1 MWQDKGT
8 ELSSQLRPNS
18 LKVRQAEITTLQI
31 RTLQNYRS
39 QVLKDKFETRLVL
52 NVLNEF
58 LAAKK

>member
-8 ELSSQLRPNS
+8 ELSSQMQPNS

-31 RTLQNYRS
+31 RRLQNYSS

-58 LAAKK
+58 LATKK

>member
-8 ELSSQLRPNS
+8 ELSSQLQPNS
-18 LKVRQAEITTLQI
+18 LMVRQAEITTLQI

-52 NVLNEF
+52 NVLYEF
-58 LAAKK
+58 LATKK

>member
-58 LAAKK
+58 LATKK